1 MEYVIYTDESEKAG
15 QYFGNFYGG
24 ALVRSVDLHNV
35 LDQIALKKASLHLN
49 DEVKW
54 TKITANYLA
63 KYIELMDCFFD
74 LIAEDKVKVRIMFT
88 KNSNV
93 ATNLSTQQR
102 RETYHRLY
110 YQFLKHAFGLR
121 FAAGPTGERI
131 GLRINLDQLPANK
144 EQNTQFKAFLLGL
157 NRNSDFKRAGVFL
170 REDKIAEVESRR
182 SNRGGRIAEVESH
195 HHGLLQCLDVVLGAM
210 AFRLNDKHLEKPAGQ
225 SRRGKKTIAKETV
238 YKHINSR
245 IRLIYPNFNV
255 GISTGK
261 HGMESL
267 WEDSYRHWL
276 FLPKERQVDP
286 TRHKP

>member
-1 MEYVIYTDESEKAG
+1 MSPLETKYKSN

-24 ALVRSVDLHNV
+24 ALVRSVDLHDV
-35 LDQIALKKASLHLN
+35 LYQIALKKASLHLK

-54 TKITANYLA
+54 TKITANYLV

-88 KNSNV
+88 KNS
-93 ATNLSTQQR
+93 
-102 RETYHRLY
+102 
-110 YQFLKHAFGLR
+110 
-121 FAAGPTGERI
+121 
-131 GLRINLDQLPANK
+131 K

-170 REDKIAEVESRR
+170 REDQIAEVD
-182 SNRGGRIAEVESH
+182 SH
-195 HHGLLQCLDVVLGAM
+195 HHDLLQCLDVVLGAM
-210 AFRLNDKHLEKPAGQ
+210 AFRPNDKHLERPAGQ

-245 IRLIYPNFNV
+245 IRLIYPNFKV

-261 HGMESL
+261 RGMESL

>member
-182 SNRGGRIAEVESH
+182 SNRITTACFNASMSSSVRWHSGSTTSIWRSQPDNHVAE
-195 HHGLLQCLDVVLGAM
+195 
-210 AFRLNDKHLEKPAGQ
+210 RKR
-225 SRRGKKTIAKETV
+225 SRKRPFTSTSIRGFV
-238 YKHINSR
+238 
-245 IRLIYPNFNV
+245 
-255 GISTGK
+255 
-261 HGMESL
+261 
-267 WEDSYRHWL
+267 
-276 FLPKERQVDP
+276 
-286 TRHKP
+286 